1 MTDRF
6 SGESLTCIRG
16 ERLVFANLSFAL
28 GAGEALVLRGPNGSG
43 KSSLL
48 RILAGLGQPA
58 AGTLLWGGAPVRHDP
73 GAHRG
78 RVRYLGHRNA
88 LKAALTARENLEFA
102 AALYG
107 GGMVDAALDRL
118 RLTALAAVPAQFLSS
133 GEQRRLALARL
144 VAAPARLWLLDEP
157 TVGLDDDSLGVLIDM
172 ITVHRRDGGLVV
184 LATHG
189 PLGLMETGTLHM
201 ADFAVARPGMA
212 A

>member
-6 SGESLTCIRG
+6 TGDSLTCIRG

-48 RILAGLGQPA
+48 RILAGLGQSA
-58 AGTLLWGGAPVRHDP
+58 GGTLLWNAAPVREDP
-73 GAHRG
+73 GAHRA

-102 AALYG
+102 ASLYG
-107 GGMVDAALDRL
+107 GGAVDAALGRL
-118 RLTALAAVPAQFLSS
+118 RLTALADVPARFLSA

-144 VAAPARLWLLDEP
+144 VAAPARVWLLDEP
-157 TVGLDDDSLGVLIDM
+157 TVGLDDASLGALIDM
-172 ITVHRRDGGLVV
+172 IAVHRRDGGLVV

-189 PLGLMETGTLHM
+189 PLDLGGTGTLDM
-201 ADFAVARPGMA
+201 AEFAVARPGA
-212 A
+212 AA